1 MIRYSYTIW
10 KITTVSLVNIHHH
23 TAIKSLFFLVMRT
36 FKTYSLS
43 NFQICSIINCTVLL
57 TIIAML
63 YIISP
68 GLIYT
73 WRFLSFDSSPAISI
87 GSRFAVGFFQDGSL
101 RTMSP
106 SFCFILL
113 YFLYVMIFIF
123 FSLYL
128 VYSVP
133 SMFYCTAWWY
143 FILFFQSFWL
153 RYIVNLKCCVGIP
166 VMA

>member
-123 FSLYL
+123 FFIISGLQCSVNVLLY
-128 VYSVP
+128 
-133 SMFYCTAWWY
+133 SMVIFY
-143 FILFFQSFWL
+143 FIFFSH
-153 RYIVNLKCCVGIP
+153 YHAHIS
-166 VMA
+166 